1 MRQTIQKMKIIMLN
15 LSIPGRSLL
24 LLAILFGTLPTL
36 FAQNPK
42 IVGHRGL
49 ENYAPENTMVN
60 FKISLGLNIGIEV
73 DVRRTKDGVWV
84 CLHDDSVDR
93 TSNAKGKVKDYTYDE
108 LQKLDVGSSMSGYF
122 KGERIPKFEDL
133 LSLLKE
139 QGSSNHFL
147 AIDLK
152 ERGLNAELELVT
164 LAKRYG
170 VLKQLLFIG
179 YCITDQS
186 MRKNFYEADRET
198 QIAVLVNS
206 PSDLEK
212 GLLDPYANWTYNRY
226 IPDKTSI
233 EKIHSLNK
241 KVFIVGSS
249 HIISDW
255 KTGAEQAKEAGV
267 DAVLTDYPL
276 EWQKAIHLKKM

>member
-1 MRQTIQKMKIIMLN
+1 MIMSN
-15 LSIPGRSLL
+15 LLIKVRSLL
-24 LLAILFGTLPTL
+24 LLAILFSTIPTL
-36 FAQNPK
+36 LAQNPK

-49 ENYAPENTMVN
+49 EHYAPENTMVN

-93 TSNAKGKVKDYTYDE
+93 TSDAKGKVKDYTYEE

-139 QGSSNHFL
+139 QSQSNHFL

-152 ERGLNAELELVT
+152 EKGQNAEQELVS
-164 LAKRYG
+164 LAKKYG

-179 YCITDQS
+179 NCITDQS

-212 GLLDPYANWTYNRY
+212 GLQDPYANWTYNRY
-226 IPDKTSI
+226 IPDKSSV

-255 KTGAEQAKEAGV
+255 KAGAEQAKEAGV

-276 EWQKAIHLKKM
+276 EWQKAIHLKKL

>member
-1 MRQTIQKMKIIMLN
+1 MLN
-15 LSIPGRSLL
+15 LSIPRRSLL
-24 LLAILFGTLPTL
+24 LMVILLSTMPIL

-93 TSNAKGKVKDYTYDE
+93 TSN
-108 LQKLDVGSSMSGYF
+108 
-122 KGERIPKFEDL
+122 
-133 LSLLKE
+133 
-139 QGSSNHFL
+139 
-147 AIDLK
+147 
-152 ERGLNAELELVT
+152 
-164 LAKRYG
+164 LAKKYD

-179 YCITDQS
+179 NCITDQS

-226 IPDKTSI
+226 IPDKISI
-233 EKIHSLNK
+233 EKIHSQNK

-249 HIISDW
+249 HIINDW

-276 EWQKAIHLKKM
+276 EWQKVIHLKKM

>member
-1 MRQTIQKMKIIMLN
+1 MTN
-15 LSIPGRSLL
+15 LSIHVRTLL
-24 LLAILFGTLPTL
+24 LLAILFCTIPILH
-36 FAQNPK
+36 AQNPK

-84 CLHDDSVDR
+84 CLHDESVDR
-93 TSNAKGKVKDYTYDE
+93 TSNGKGRVKDYTYDE

-139 QGSSNHFL
+139 QAQSNHFL

-152 ERGLNAELELVT
+152 EKGQNAEQELVS
-164 LAKRYG
+164 LAKKYG

-179 YCITDQS
+179 NCITDQS
-186 MRKNFYEADRET
+186 MRKSFYEADRET

-212 GLLDPYANWTYNRY
+212 GLQDPYANWTYNRY

-241 KVFIVGSS
+241 KVFVVGSS

-255 KTGAEQAKEAGV
+255 KTGAEQAKEVGV
-267 DAVLTDYPL
+267 DAVLTDHPL
-276 EWQKAIHLKKM
+276 EWQKVIHLKKL

>member
-1 MRQTIQKMKIIMLN
+1 MFKPSIQMK
-15 LSIPGRSLL
+15 SLL
-24 LLAILFGTLPTL
+24 LLAILLSTMQIL

-108 LQKLDVGSSMSGYF
+108 LQKLDVGSSMSTYF

-139 QGSSNHFL
+139 QAQKNHFL

-152 ERGLNAELELVT
+152 EKGFNAEQELVN
-164 LAKRYG
+164 LAKKYD

-179 YCITDQS
+179 NCITDQS
-186 MRKNFYEADRET
+186 MRKNFYKADQET
-198 QIAVLVNS
+198 QMAVLVNS

-226 IPDKTSI
+226 IPDKNSI
-233 EKIHSLNK
+233 EKIHSQNK

-267 DAVLTDYPL
+267 DAVLTDHPL
-276 EWQKAIHLKKM
+276 EWQKAIHLKKL

>member
-1 MRQTIQKMKIIMLN
+1 MSN
-15 LSIPGRSLL
+15 LLIKVRSLL
-24 LLAILFGTLPTL
+24 LLAILFSTIPNLL
-36 FAQNPK
+36 AQNPK

-49 ENYAPENTMVN
+49 EHYAPENTMVN

-93 TSNAKGKVKDYTYDE
+93 TSDAKGKVKDYTYEE
-108 LQKLDVGSSMSGYF
+108 LQKLDVGSSMSDYF

-139 QGSSNHFL
+139 QSQSNHFL

-152 ERGLNAELELVT
+152 EKGQNAEQELVS
-164 LAKRYG
+164 LAKKYG

-179 YCITDQS
+179 NCITDQS

-212 GLLDPYANWTYNRY
+212 GLQDPYANWTYNRY
-226 IPDKTSI
+226 IPDKSSVK
-233 EKIHSLNK
+233 KIHSLNK

-255 KTGAEQAKEAGV
+255 KAGAEQAKEAGV

-276 EWQKAIHLKKM
+276 EWQKAIHLKKL